1 MMEGYGGYKER
12 VFRFGNKLSFNF
24 GLVKNT
30 IVIGISSTLI
40 NCNYYQAERRG
51 NCLFPLNV
59 FYSTE
64 LYKYLI
70 ERRIKLY
77 G

>member
-12 VFRFGNKLSFNF
+12 VFRFGNKSSFN
-24 GLVKNT
+24 LVWLNT
-30 IVIGISSTLI
+30 IVIEISSTLI

-70 ERRIKLY
+70 ERRINIY